1 MTESASFSVLLP
13 AEPAGPVAIAAPHR
27 LATALAVRFP
37 GAIVLHHESAGR
49 PPEQSLVWDGR
60 SCPLAPG
67 SVALLVVDS
76 RIASVAALRP
86 ALAPDGTLAVLGR
99 RGGYVLATGAERAE
113 WIWRRGWD
121 GPRPV
126 ARLCGAVGSRSHAG
140 RGALRLAIE
149 GPAVETLA
157 DRIGSQLR
165 GVVGERLELIGV
177 QGARHTLLHYRGSR
191 DWAVRI
197 SLADPACDV
206 PPSTRI
212 GTQVPAAARFLPRP
226 VLRARTCGRPWVAT
240 QWIRQG
246 AVSRRRRRG
255 SDDPWVAFTQLAGAL
270 QTRATGRTSAGWSAD
285 WCAPAALLP
294 PERRQRFAAVLAR
307 LDDGLPTGWCH
318 GDPRPSNVLRK
329 GEDVTVIGWG
339 NAADD
344 APLGLDWLLIEATRI
359 AHNERV
365 PMAVACLH
373 ADGITATEGGAL
385 ADREIAGRRWAD
397 WDRPHRIALGLAAY
411 VLYLRG
417 RPPRSL
423 DSEHLETELAAI
435 DEVLD
440 QEADCA
446 ATAVTSP
453 SARRT
458 ARGAMWLGLS
468 AAVAKA
474 GQTLVMFV
482 LAAVL
487 QPSALGLIAIGW
499 LVVNVVSAFADL
511 GCSSALVYW
520 RGDVERAARS
530 ALSVSL
536 GLSLVLAAACWLA
549 APRLAAAL
557 NASDGGVGVIR
568 GLTCVLPCYAI
579 TDITQELL
587 RREFAFARRIVPTVL
602 ATVCGIAVTLWL
614 LARGGGIEA
623 MVSGQIVQGVVAAL
637 LSWAVRRPVRPGW
650 RWQDVRGLIGY
661 GGHLAGGSFAQLML
675 LNVDYIIVAHAL
687 GSTRLGEYSL
697 AFRIAYLP
705 FYNVAAVICTAAFP
719 HLCRVRGAV
728 LGRAASEVAATG
740 LGLVIPIFA
749 AIALFAPLLQL
760 LGDDWTAA
768 VPALRWLC
776 CYGVLLSVIQLCQ
789 NPLNAA
795 GRPRDSLVLRALHV
809 LLLAGVLALVVHR
822 GITAVAIGQVVAA
835 AVIAIVALVLVWR
848 HVTGMLDRN
857 LARAV
862 LPSLLGAA
870 AMTAVV
876 LPVQLAVP
884 SIGVSVPAHAGLAA
898 AAVAA
903 FVLPVWLLDRE
914 RVVRTV
920 RLIGGRS

>member
-13 AEPAGPVAIAAPHR
+13 AEPAGPVVIAASQR
-27 LATALAVRFP
+27 LATALAARFP
-37 GAIVLHHESAGR
+37 GAIVLHRESAVR
-49 PPEQSLVWDGR
+49 PDGQSLVWDGGG
-60 SCPLAPG
+60 CPLAPG

-76 RIASVAALRP
+76 RVASVAVLRP

-99 RGGYVLATGAERAE
+99 RGSYVLATGAEHAE
-113 WIWRRGWD
+113 RIWRRGWD
-121 GPRPV
+121 GPP
-126 ARLCGAVGSRSHAG
+126 AVG

-157 DRIGSQLR
+157 ERIGSQLR

-177 QGARHTLLHYRGSR
+177 QGGRHTLLHYRGSR

-197 SLADPACDV
+197 SLADPACEV
-206 PPSTRI
+206 APSTRI
-212 GTQVPAAARFLPRP
+212 GTQVPAAARFLPRT

-240 QWIRQG
+240 QWIRQDG

-255 SDDPWVAFTQLAGAL
+255 NDDPWEAFTQLAGAL
-270 QTRATGRTSAGWSAD
+270 QTRVTGRTSAGWSTA
-285 WCAPAALLP
+285 WCASAALLA

-307 LDDGLPTGWCH
+307 LDDGVPTGWCH
-318 GDPRPSNVLRK
+318 GDPRPSNVLRH
-329 GEDVTVIGWG
+329 GADVTVIGWG

-344 APLGLDWLLIEATRI
+344 APLGLDWLLTEATRI
-359 AHNERV
+359 AHDERV

-373 ADGITATEGGAL
+373 ADGIIATEGGAL

-397 WDRPHRIALGLAAY
+397 WDRPHRIALALAAY

-423 DSEHLETELAAI
+423 DSEHLEADLAAI

-440 QEADCA
+440 QDADCA
-446 ATAVTSP
+446 ATAASAP

-474 GQTLVMFV
+474 GQTIVMFV

-487 QPSALGLIAIGW
+487 QPSALGLLAIGW

-536 GLSLVLAAACWLA
+536 GLSLVLAAGCWLA
-549 APRLAAAL
+549 APWLAAAL

-587 RREFAFARRIVPTVL
+587 RREFAFARRVVPTVL
-602 ATVCGIAVTLWL
+602 ATVCGIAVTLGL

-623 MVSGQIVQGVVAAL
+623 MVIGQIVQGVVAAL
-637 LSWAVRRPVRPGW
+637 LSWVVRRPVRPGW

-687 GSTRLGEYSL
+687 GATRLGEYSL

-705 FYNVAAVICTAAFP
+705 FYNIAAVICTAAFP

-835 AVIAIVALVLVWR
+835 AMIAIVALALVWR
-848 HVTGMLDRN
+848 QVTGMLDRD

-876 LPVQLAVP
+876 LPIQLAVP

-903 FVLPVWLLDRE
+903 FALPVWLLDRE

-920 RLIGGRS
+920 RLIGARS